1 MRRTQ
6 CGKRIC
12 TTQKQVY
19 YGTFQFGFQEGKG
32 QLGRKGIRPHRA
44 QVIPDNA
51 DPTRTHL
58 NRELVKMPSG
68 VYGRD
73 EAIVHRI
80 KTAGIKRKITN
91 DQVRVI
97 RTVLSGT
104 HEDMMSIA
112 ANGQLDD
119 WCNDSLKWLQDTFG
133 RENVVSV
140 VLHMDEHTPHLHAS
154 IVPIVTGERRK
165 ARSKTTEESKRTYR
179 KKVNAVRL
187 CADDVLNRDKMVGYH
202 DSYAEAMSK
211 YGLKR
216 GVRGSDA
223 RHITTAQY
231 YRNIKRETERL
242 QNCMKLLQS
251 DVEEAQQLLQ
261 QTKSEIST
269 EKLQAAKM
277 EAKTALVSKIGSLL
291 GSGKLKEVEQHNQK
305 LCELVTDR
313 EQYIDELHGKMQRME
328 DSHTQQ
334 LGEMQQKHQTEVADL
349 KSKHATEVSFLNDI
363 FRKAKRWFPMLEAY
377 LQIESLC
384 KRIGFTAEQISVLLA
399 GKALNFSGSL
409 YSEKHRRKF
418 NVENAEIKVFSDS
431 TKPNQLFLCI
441 NRQPIVEWFKEQW
454 NISKDRRTLNPKINK
469 EEKI

>member
-1 MRRTQ
+1 M
-6 CGKRIC
+6 GHFSLDFK
-12 TTQKQVY
+12 KA
-19 YGTFQFGFQEGKG
+19 KG
-32 QLGRKGIRPHRA
+32 SSDARESDHIERK
-44 QVIPDNA
+44 VIPDNA
-51 DPTRTHL
+51 DPMRTHL

-73 EAIVHRI
+73 EAIAHRI

-104 HEDMMSIA
+104 HEDMMNIA

-133 RENVVSV
+133 KENVVSV

-165 ARSKTTEESKRTYR
+165 AKNKTAEEGKRTYR
-179 KKVNAVRL
+179 KKANAVRL

-202 DSYAEAMSK
+202 DSYAEAMGK

-223 RHITTAQY
+223 RHTTTAQY

-242 QNCMKLLQS
+242 QNGIKLLQS
-251 DVEEAQQLLQ
+251 DIEEAERLLK
-261 QTKSEIST
+261 QTKSEINT
-269 EKLQAAKM
+269 EKLQAAKT
-277 EAKTALVSKIGSLL
+277 EAKAALVSKIGSLL
-291 GSGKLKEVEQHNQK
+291 GSGKLKEVEQHNKK

-313 EQYIDELHGKMQRME
+313 EQYIDELHEKIQRME
-328 DSHTQQ
+328 DRHSGQ
-334 LGEMQQKHQTEVADL
+334 LSEVQQKHQSEVMEL
-349 KSKHATEVSFLNDI
+349 KNKHATDVSFLNGI
-363 FRKAKRWFPMLEAY
+363 ICKAKQWFPRLEAL
-377 LQIESLC
+377 LQIENLC
-384 KRIGFTAEQISVLLA
+384 RKIGFTTEQTEQLLT

-409 YSEKHRRKF
+409 YSDEHRKKF
-418 NVENAEIKVFSDS
+418 IVKNAEIKVFPTSA
-431 TKPNQLFLCI
+431 KPNLLI
-441 NRQPIVEWFKEQW
+441 LAVNRQPITEWFKEQW
-454 NISKDRRTLNPKINK
+454 DSLKSRIYTRGRKFGI
-469 EEKI
+469 